1 MLRGVR
7 LWLGDQLLI
16 DNWTPH
22 ALSTNSVRV
31 SLQAGQLYDI
41 RVEYYEVSE
50 NATMQLKWLPPGS
63 SGLGAVA
70 IPKGQLLPP
79 VSSPPGP
86 PPPLS
91 RGQHTLLYL
100 HSDDR
105 IVNLWC
111 GYCLPETLSTQFSVT
126 VRSLQTSLQSF
137 LVEATGQRSTFH
149 ATLVDPHHG
158 IHIPLTHEVA
168 GNITP

>member
-1 MLRGVR
+1 LKHLPVVVFRYDDTLNFVWGEGSPGDKVNDDNFSVRWTGRLKALDGEDGTGTYTLQTVSDEGVR

-22 ALSTNSVRV
+22 TLATNSVQV

-50 NATMQLKWLPPGS
+50 NATMQLKWLPAGS
-63 SGLGAVA
+63 SGLNAVA

-79 VSSPPGP
+79 VSSPPGV

-91 RGQHTLLYL
+91 G
-100 HSDDR
+100 
-105 IVNLWC
+105 
-111 GYCLPETLSTQFSVT
+111 G
-126 VRSLQTSLQSF
+126 
-137 LVEATGQRSTFH
+137 
-149 ATLVDPHHG
+149 
-158 IHIPLTHEVA
+158 
-168 GNITP
+168 